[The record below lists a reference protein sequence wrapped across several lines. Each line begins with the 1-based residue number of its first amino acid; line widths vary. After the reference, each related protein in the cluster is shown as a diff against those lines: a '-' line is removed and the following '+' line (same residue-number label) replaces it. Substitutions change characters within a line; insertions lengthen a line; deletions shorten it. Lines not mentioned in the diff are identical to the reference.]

1 VAYISQSDRALR
13 RAAARRRVRRRRA
26 VAFAALAVLLA
37 VVAALALG
45 SKSGSGAHPT
55 TGASLSGGSVAG
67 PSGSAGVAAVGSAG
81 GSVSRLP
88 PVERAIPGVAH
99 VIVRGPARPEIALTF
114 DDGFCAPCVAR
125 IIRTLAATGA
135 HATIFPNGTYSR
147 SWVPQAST
155 IRRLVAKGQ
164 LQVGNHTF
172 LHHDALLESPA
183 AFLTD
188 LSRDESWIE
197 RTFGVTARPFFRPP
211 YGAYNSTTLTTA
223 GASGYTKVIIWSG
236 TVADSSPRTVGYI
249 LGAIRHWAR
258 PGAIILMHGNYRATS
273 IALTQIIQIVR
284 ARGLEP
290 VTLAQLLR

>member
-1 VAYISQSDRALR
+1 VILR
-13 RAAARRRVRRRRA
+13 GAARQE
-26 VAFAALAVLLA
+26 L
-37 VVAALALG
+37 
-45 SKSGSGAHPT
+45 
-55 TGASLSGGSVAG
+55 
-67 PSGSAGVAAVGSAG
+67 
-81 GSVSRLP
+81 
-88 PVERAIPGVAH
+88 
-99 VIVRGPARPEIALTF
+99 ALTF

-147 SWVPQAST
+147 SWVPEAST

-188 LSRDESWIE
+188 LSRDELWIE

-211 YGAYNSTTLTTA
+211 YGAYNRATLTVA
-223 GASGYTKVIIWSG
+223 GESGYTKVIMWSG

-258 PGAIILMHGNYRATS
+258 PGAIILMHGNYPATS
-273 IALTQIIQIVR
+273 IALPQILEILR